1 MPSSSSSVSKKK
13 KKEPEPKTKTK
24 PETKEV
30 SVRHTD
36 VFHHVGY
43 GHNENNNLYMSSLDH
58 LLLEIVEE
66 KNMTHYSIT

>member
-36 VFHHVGY
+36 IFNHIGY

-58 LLLEIVEE
+58 
-66 KNMTHYSIT
+66 